1 MYGKEDYLMKFV
13 IQRVSEASVNVDGET
28 IGSIK
33 EGFLVFIGVVQGD
46 NEQEADRLVDKMLKL
61 RIFRDDAGKTNC
73 SLSDVGGELLL
84 VSQFTLCADCKKGN
98 RPSFVN
104 AAPPADAE
112 RLYNYI
118 IDRCR
123 KTIPVVETGSF
134 GADMK
139 VSLINNGP
147 FTIILD

>member
-1 MYGKEDYLMKFV
+1 MKFV

-28 IGSIK
+28 IGSIN

-46 NEQEADRLVDKMLKL
+46 TTQEADRLVDKMLKL
-61 RIFRDDAGKTNC
+61 RIFRDEAGKTNC

-84 VSQFTLCADCKKGN
+84 VSQFTLCADCRKGN

-104 AAPPADAE
+104 AAPPDEAE

-118 IDRCR
+118 IDKCR
-123 KTIPVVETGSF
+123 ASVAVVGTGSF

>member
-1 MYGKEDYLMKFV
+1 MKFV
-13 IQRVSEASVNVDGET
+13 IQRVSEASVNVDDET
-28 IGSIK
+28 IGSIN

-46 NEQEADRLVDKMLKL
+46 TTQEADRLVDKMLRL
-61 RIFRDDAGKTNC
+61 RIFRDEAGKTNC

-84 VSQFTLCADCKKGN
+84 VSQFTLCADCRKGN

-104 AAPPADAE
+104 AAPPDEAE

-118 IDRCR
+118 IDKCR
-123 KTIPVVETGSF
+123 ASVAVVETGSF

>member
-1 MYGKEDYLMKFV
+1 MKFV
-13 IQRVSEASVNVDGET
+13 IQRVSEASVNVDGKT
-28 IGSIK
+28 IGSIN

-46 NEQEADRLVDKMLKL
+46 TTQEADRLVDKMLKL
-61 RIFRDDAGKTNC
+61 RIFRDEAGKTNC

-84 VSQFTLCADCKKGN
+84 VSQFTLCADCRKGN

-104 AAPPADAE
+104 AAPPDEAE

-118 IDRCR
+118 IDKCR
-123 KTIPVVETGSF
+123 ASVAVVETGSF

>member
-1 MYGKEDYLMKFV
+1 MAREDYLMKFV

-28 IGSIK
+28 IGSIN

-46 NEQEADRLVDKMLKL
+46 TEQEADRLVDKMLKL

-73 SLSDVGGELLL
+73 SLSDVNGELLL
-84 VSQFTLCADCKKGN
+84 VSQFTLCADCRKGN

-104 AAPPADAE
+104 AAPPAEAE

-118 IDRCR
+118 IERCR
-123 KTIPVVETGSF
+123 QTIPVVETGSF

>member
-1 MYGKEDYLMKFV
+1 MKFV

-28 IGSIK
+28 IGSIN

-46 NEQEADRLVDKMLKL
+46 TTQEADRLVDKMLKL
-61 RIFRDDAGKTNC
+61 RIFRDEAGKTNC

-84 VSQFTLCADCKKGN
+84 VSQFTLCADCRKGN

-104 AAPPADAE
+104 AAPPDEAE
-112 RLYNYI
+112 SLYNYI
-118 IDRCR
+118 IDKCR
-123 KTIPVVETGSF
+123 ASVAVVETGSF

>member
-1 MYGKEDYLMKFV
+1 MKFV

-28 IGSIK
+28 IGSIN

-46 NEQEADRLVDKMLKL
+46 TTQEADRLVDKMLKL
-61 RIFRDDAGKTNC
+61 RIFRDEAGKTNC

-84 VSQFTLCADCKKGN
+84 VSQFTLCADCRKGN

-104 AAPPADAE
+104 AAPPDEAE

-118 IDRCR
+118 IDKCR
-123 KTIPVVETGSF
+123 ASVAVVETGSF

>member
-1 MYGKEDYLMKFV
+1 MKFV
-13 IQRVSEASVNVDGET
+13 IQRVSEASVNVDGKT
-28 IGSIK
+28 IGSIN

-46 NEQEADRLVDKMLKL
+46 TTQEADRLVDKMLKL
-61 RIFRDDAGKTNC
+61 RIFRDEAGKTNC

-84 VSQFTLCADCKKGN
+84 VSQFTLCADCRKGN

-104 AAPPADAE
+104 AAPPDEAE

-118 IDRCR
+118 IDKCR
-123 KTIPVVETGSF
+123 ASVSVVETGSF

>member
-1 MYGKEDYLMKFV
+1 MKFV
-13 IQRVSEASVNVDGET
+13 IQRVSEASVNVDGKT
-28 IGSIK
+28 IGSIN

-46 NEQEADRLVDKMLKL
+46 TTQEADRLVDKMLKL
-61 RIFRDDAGKTNC
+61 RIFRDEAGKTNC

-84 VSQFTLCADCKKGN
+84 VSQFTLCADCRKGN

-104 AAPPADAE
+104 AAPPDEAE

-118 IDRCR
+118 IDKCR
-123 KTIPVVETGSF
+123 ASVGVVETGSF

>member
-1 MYGKEDYLMKFV
+1 MKFV

>member
-1 MYGKEDYLMKFV
+1 MKFV

-28 IGSIK
+28 IGSIN

-46 NEQEADRLVDKMLKL
+46 TTQEADRLVDKMLRL
-61 RIFRDDAGKTNC
+61 RIFRDEAGKTNC

-84 VSQFTLCADCKKGN
+84 VSQFTLCADCRKGN

-104 AAPPADAE
+104 AAPPDEAE

-118 IDRCR
+118 IDKCR
-123 KTIPVVETGSF
+123 ASVAVVETGSF